1 MATAGEALAA
11 GDTWTSGSTMAVA
24 VVVVVIA
31 TAAAAAAALA
41 QRAVTLAKR
50 DMG

>member
-1 MATAGEALAA
+1 MAA